1 MRMGTPTRGQDE
13 GSGNCKMKGMW
24 KLHDL
29 IESGRPVAGIG
40 SISKLT
46 QTAWLSLWPSLGTGL
61 GQGEGQVKRLSW
73 AEVPGS

>member
-1 MRMGTPTRGQDE
+1 
-13 GSGNCKMKGMW
+13 MKGMW

-46 QTAWLSLWPSLGTGL
+46 QMAWLSLWPSLGTGL
-61 GQGEGQVKRLSW
+61 GQGEGQVKRLSIGPW
-73 AEVPGS
+73 FPIQMFNTSGSVFGDMESC